1 MHEERWHMA
10 LEDELPDH
18 LPGRQSLPI
27 EASGIKENIQ
37 APGAGHAE
45 SPPDHYIAYSVQEGK
60 LQTQLETKE
69 YPVSTN
75 AVIKNHHR

>member
-1 MHEERWHMA
+1 MEK
-10 LEDELPDH
+10 ELPDH

-27 EASGIKENIQ
+27 EA
-37 APGAGHAE
+37 PGAGHAE
-45 SPPDHYIAYSVQEGK
+45 SPPDHYIACSVQEGK

-69 YPVSTN
+69 YPDSTN